1 MRGYAGTGKTT
12 LVSTLVK
19 TLPSIGMR
27 YQLLAPTGRAAKV
40 MSNYTGK
47 PASTLHRKLYRF
59 QAVANGELRMTRAE
73 NKAKDT
79 IFIVDECSMISDQGD
94 GYSWSR
100 SLLDDLIEYVFSGS
114 RCKLLLIG
122 DSAQLPPV
130 GLDISPAMDFDIL
143 RNSFNLTMATYEMKE
158 VMRQALESGIL
169 HNATE
174 IRNKIAMS
182 NERWAMSDSD
192 MYQLPLLDIN
202 NFEDIVK
209 IDPMSFEELLW
220 QSFGDK
226 RSNNEAVV
234 ICRSNKRANMF
245 NQAIRSRVLQ
255 EEGELSTGDKLMVVK
270 NNYFWTSQQT
280 TDNGQQTSSTSQN
293 LRISESQN
301 LNNISFIA
309 NGDMIEITRINKFEE
324 MYGFHFAD
332 VDIQLTDY
340 EDAPTLSVKIIME
353 ALNSD
358 TPALTNIDQFKF
370 LVDELYRVMM
380 PGRNV
385 SFHCM
390 NLPTTKERDGFIGIR
405 DFRGDLIRVFQ
416 DAGFIYHS
424 EVTIWKDP
432 VTAMQRTK
440 ALGLLN
446 KQKNKDS
453 AMSRQGIPDYLVT
466 MRKPGDNPDPVT
478 HTNDDFPISVWQKIA
493 SPVWMDIN
501 PSRTLQRESARENND
516 ERHICPLQLDVIDR
530 ALDLWS
536 KPGDVVLSPFMGI
549 GSEGYCSIL
558 KGRKFIGIELKASYF
573 ECARNNLAEATAKAN
588 EMTLLDFI
596 TVS

>member
-1 MRGYAGTGKTT
+1 MDRNTLFNILSNNFGFAPTEGQAKVLYHLSAFILTEKERPVYLLRGYAGTGKTT

-40 MSNYTGK
+40 MSTYTGK

-59 QAVANGELRMTRAE
+59 QVNANGEFRMARAE

-94 GYSWSR
+94 GFSWSR

-143 RNSFNLTMATYEMKE
+143 KNSFNLTLATYEMKE
-158 VMRQALESGIL
+158 VMRQALDSGIL

-174 IRNKIAMS
+174 IRNLMS
-182 NERWAMSDSD
+182 TDNGQQTTDFYE
-192 MYQLPLLDIN
+192 LPLLNINGFDDI
-202 NFEDIVK
+202 IK

-226 RSNNEAVV
+226 RNNNDAVV

-270 NNYFWTSQQT
+270 NNYYWAKEETTRLQDYKTTS
-280 TDNGQQTSSTSQN
+280 NNPSSASVSASVSKIPSLSPTPSPV
-293 LRISESQN
+293 
-301 LNNISFIA
+301 SFIA

-340 EDAPTLSVKIIME
+340 EEAPTLSVKIIME
-353 ALNSD
+353 TLYSD
-358 TPALTNIDQFKF
+358 SPALTNDDAKRLYQAVEEDYMDIPRATDRRKAMKENPYYNALQVKF
-370 LVDELYRVMM
+370 GYALTCHKTQGGQWNNVFVEAPYLPDETTLEHSDLRWLYTAITRA
-380 PGRNV
+380 
-385 SFHCM
+385 
-390 NLPTTKERDGFIGIR
+390 KEKI
-405 DFRGDLIRVFQ
+405 
-416 DAGFIYHS
+416 
-424 EVTIWKDP
+424 
-432 VTAMQRTK
+432 
-440 ALGLLN
+440 
-446 KQKNKDS
+446 
-453 AMSRQGIPDYLVT
+453 YLVNF
-466 MRKPGDNPDPVT
+466 K
-478 HTNDDFPISVWQKIA
+478 
-493 SPVWMDIN
+493 
-501 PSRTLQRESARENND
+501 D
-516 ERHICPLQLDVIDR
+516 E
-530 ALDLWS
+530 W
-536 KPGDVVLSPFMGI
+536 F
-549 GSEGYCSIL
+549 
-558 KGRKFIGIELKASYF
+558 
-573 ECARNNLAEATAKAN
+573 T
-588 EMTLLDFI
+588 T
-596 TVS
+596 